1 MKKYDSVI
9 RFEEASP
16 KWTVAFQDY
25 FNHVQTI
32 ERGAKGLTFSDLS
45 LNEKET
51 ALNKLFAEE
60 LSARCGMT
68 VPENFDACRRFATN
82 PTVLYFADEIVDQTV
97 DMILP
102 DTLIQ
107 SIGMI
112 ADIRFGGFLD
122 SFTFDIENNA
132 LFAVARSGRRQRN
145 VPAQILENTTVT
157 LAPVNR
163 EVTVVTNL
171 PEILSGRK
179 SIGKFIMKVMR
190 SIETQMLYDC
200 YDAFT
205 TAMDAAP
212 AGTLALTSYTENTL
226 ISLCERV
233 TAYNQGR
240 KAVIVG
246 TPVALKT
253 VLPSSSNARILLDSD
268 YVTAGHIPV
277 FNGYDVIPM
286 SQVADYT
293 STTYGLKLKDN
304 RIYVVSPASD
314 KIMKVAVGGD
324 TLSHTSGAYDKAN
337 LSMFGTVS
345 KAWDVGAITNS
356 VAGEVQLS

>member
-1 MKKYDSVI
+1 MKKSESVI
-9 RFEEASP
+9 RFQEASP
-16 KWTVAFQDY
+16 KWTIAFQDY

-268 YVTAGHIPV
+268 YVTAGYIPV